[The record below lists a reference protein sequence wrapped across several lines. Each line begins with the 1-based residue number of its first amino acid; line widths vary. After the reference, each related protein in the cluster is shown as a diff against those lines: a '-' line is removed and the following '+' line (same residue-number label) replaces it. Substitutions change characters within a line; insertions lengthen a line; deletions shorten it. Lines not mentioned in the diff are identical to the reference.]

1 MLKKLLLV
9 LLLSCTVGIF
19 YYSWLPDPKLASETY
34 LPAWLLQWSN
44 LHFNLRTAI
53 PFIGFGFLLEMWGG
67 ISGQKKNTK
76 EKVLRA
82 LFHIALAAVIVTLAE
97 LGQYFI
103 LNRHPDSMDIL
114 YGILGS
120 VLGCLLFVLFT
131 ILIESNFTKN
141 EK

>member
-1 MLKKLLLV
+1 MLLV
-9 LLLSCTVGIF
+9 LLLSCTLGIF

-34 LPAWLLQWSN
+34 LPAWLLDWSN

-53 PFIGFGFLLEMWGG
+53 PFIGFGFLLEMWGAT
-67 ISGQKKNTK
+67 SSQKKNTK
-76 EKVLRA
+76 EKVLGS
-82 LFHIALAAVIVTLAE
+82 LFNILLAAVIVILAE
-97 LGQYFI
+97 LGQCFVI
-103 LNRHPDSMDIL
+103 KRIPDSMDIL

-131 ILIESNFTKN
+131 ILIKSNFTKN